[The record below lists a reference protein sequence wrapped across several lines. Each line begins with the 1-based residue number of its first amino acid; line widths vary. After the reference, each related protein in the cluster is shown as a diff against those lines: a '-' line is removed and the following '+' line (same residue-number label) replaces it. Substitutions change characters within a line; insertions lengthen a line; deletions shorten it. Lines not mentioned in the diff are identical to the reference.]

1 MKVLFYS
8 SVADI
13 KDFKRQGFY
22 VEDTTILESLGYEVR
37 CTNNIFEFLL
47 SDYQIAFL
55 YFYKWSVI
63 PALIARLKSR
73 RVFFTGGIDDL
84 SDKIVTSILKR
95 FIFKLLFIFNYLLAN
110 KINIISESDFLN
122 VSTVLNAFRINVT
135 SSKILVFPHSVQVNF
150 NSNNSS
156 IKVNHTFCSVCW
168 MSTKG
173 NVIRKGLDKAMKFF
187 YLYCQY
193 HPNSLFYVI
202 GRVGEGTEYIKSLP
216 YYKSVAQNVI
226 FTDFLSDEQKF
237 EILSSSIFYFQLSNY
252 EGFGIAALEANL
264 CKCFVLHSGSGGYL
278 SSPDIWGAKVIES
291 GKFNTELAH
300 YFDYK
305 EEISLYNQRYKN
317 LSDKYSRKLRAKNI
331 NEMLS
336 YEK

>member
-47 SDYQIAFL
+47 SDYHIAFL
-55 YFYKWSVI
+55 YFYKWSVF
-63 PALIARLKSR
+63 PALFARLKSK

-84 SDKIVTSILKR
+84 SDKIVTSTLRR
-95 FIFKLLFIFNYLLAN
+95 FIFKLLFILNYLLAN
-110 KINIISESDFLN
+110 KINIISDSDLLN
-122 VSTVLNAFRINVT
+122 VSTLFDSFRINVYPN
-135 SSKILVFPHSVQVNF
+135 KVLVFPHSVEVK
-150 NSNNSS
+150 SNNDSF

-173 NVIRKGLDKAMKFF
+173 NVIRKGLDKALQYF

-216 YYKSVAQNVI
+216 YYKSIANNVI

-278 SSPDIWGAKVIES
+278 SSADIWGAKVIKS
-291 GKFNTELAH
+291 GKFNIELAH
-300 YFDYK
+300 HFDYK
-305 EEISLYNQRYKN
+305 EEMSLYNQRFKN
-317 LSDKYSRKLRAKNI
+317 LADKYSRKRRAKNI
-331 NEMLS
+331 NEMLR